1 MAELDSIV
9 QIQITRESTPVETAS
24 FQIPLVLAT
33 HTNFAERTRSYT
45 DFSAVEDDF
54 DSADEVYKIAQKLFG
69 QTTVGARPPSI
80 VVGRRQVNEVVGSV
94 ATVTNS
100 TAYTVTIAGP
110 ASVTPTA
117 FTYTS
122 DSSAT
127 AIEIATG
134 LKAAYDAA
142 PIAGITFT
150 NNLDGTFDVAVVTP
164 GSNWSVK
171 ASSNLTLTKT
181 APTETYPD
189 ALEAVSDENSTWYAI
204 ILDTHDAAI
213 VEAMSDVIQAQRK
226 IMGTSTADPVA
237 ITTGT
242 TDIAYKL
249 SAKTADRTF
258 GVYLPT
264 ADTEYPEAAW
274 IGAQLAYT
282 PGSNDWDKK
291 RAVGVTRSKINDTA
305 RVNLRAKNCNM
316 YTRVAG
322 VDIFQDGD
330 TFGGSPCDEIIFID
344 WLYARLQESVYFRMI
359 NTLKIPMTNPGLLMI
374 ENEIRSVLSQAEA
387 NGAIDRG
394 WTVTTPDV
402 LSIPEN
408 LRAQRIAGA
417 FVFRARL
424 AGSIR
429 RVRVEGFL
437 SV

>member
-1 MAELDSIV
+1 MSELDSIV

-33 HTNFAERTRSYT
+33 FTNFSERARSYT
-45 DFSAVEDDF
+45 DFAAIEDDF
-54 DSADEVYKIAQKLFG
+54 NSGDKVYQIAQKLFG
-69 QTTVGARPPSI
+69 QTTVGAKPPSI
-80 VVGRRQVNEVVGSV
+80 VVGRRKVDSVVFTPTV
-94 ATVTNS
+94 ADNTL
-100 TAYTVTIAGP
+100 YTVTLNDTLYSFTSGVA
-110 ASVTPTA
+110 TTA
-117 FTYTS
+117 TL
-122 DSSAT
+122 
-127 AIEIATG
+127 IVTG
-134 LKAAYDAA
+134 LKAAIGT
-142 PIAGITFT
+142 PVGITVG
-150 NNLDGTFDVAVVTP
+150 GTVTLTLAPTVAGTP
-164 GSNWSVK
+164 WSVV
-171 ASSNLTLTKT
+171 ASANLVGVNT
-181 APTETYPD
+181 ATETYPD
-189 ALEAVSDENSTWYAI
+189 ALEAVSDVNSTWYAL
-204 ILDTHDAAI
+204 ILDTHTPAI
-213 VEAMSDVIQAQRK
+213 VEAVSDVIQAQRK

-237 ITTGT
+237 ITTGI

-264 ADTEYPEAAW
+264 ADTEWPEAAW

-291 RAVGVTRSKINDTA
+291 RAVGVTRSTINDTA

-330 TFGGSPCDEIIFID
+330 TFGGSPNDEIIGID
-344 WLYARLQESVYFRMI
+344 WLYARLQESVYFRLI
-359 NTLKIPMTNPGLLMI
+359 NSLKVPMTNPGLLII

-387 NGAIDRG
+387 NGLIDRG
-394 WTVTTPDV
+394 WVVSSPDV

-408 LRAQRIAGA
+408 MRAQRIAGA

-429 RVRVEGFL
+429 RIRVEGFL

>member
-1 MAELDSIV
+1 MSELDQIV
-9 QIQITRESTPVETAS
+9 QITITRESTPVETAS

-33 HTNFAERTRSYT
+33 FTNFPERARSYT
-45 DFSAVEDDF
+45 DFAAIEDDF
-54 DSADEVYKIAQKLFG
+54 NSGDKVYQIAQKLFG
-69 QTTVGARPPSI
+69 QTTVGAKPPSI
-80 VVGRRQVNEVVGSV
+80 VVGRRQVDSVVLTPTV
-94 ATVTNS
+94 ADNTL
-100 TAYTVTIAGP
+100 YTVTLNDTLYSFTSGVA
-110 ASVTPTA
+110 TTA
-117 FTYTS
+117 TL
-122 DSSAT
+122 
-127 AIEIATG
+127 IVTG
-134 LKAAYDAA
+134 LKAAIGT
-142 PIAGITFT
+142 PVGITVG
-150 NNLDGTFDVAVVTP
+150 GTVTLTLAPTVAGTP
-164 GSNWSVK
+164 WSVV
-171 ASSNLTLTKT
+171 ASANLVGVNT
-181 APTETYPD
+181 ATETYPD
-189 ALEAVSDENSTWYAI
+189 ALEAVSDVNSTWYAL
-204 ILDTHDAAI
+204 ILDTHTPAI
-213 VEAMSDVIQAQRK
+213 VEAVSDVIQAQRK

-237 ITTGT
+237 ITTGI

-264 ADTEYPEAAW
+264 ADTEWPEAAW

-291 RAVGVTRSKINDTA
+291 RAVGVTRSTINDTA

-330 TFGGSPCDEIIFID
+330 TFGGSPNDEIIGID
-344 WLYARLQESVYFRMI
+344 WLYARLQESVYFRLI
-359 NTLKIPMTNPGLLMI
+359 NSLKVPMTNPGLLII

-387 NGAIDRG
+387 NGLIDRG
-394 WTVTTPDV
+394 WVVSSPDV

-408 LRAQRIAGA
+408 MRAQRIAGA

-429 RVRVEGFL
+429 KVVISGFL

>member
-1 MAELDSIV
+1 MAELDNIV
-9 QIQITRESTPVETAS
+9 QIVLTRGSTPVETAS

-33 HTNFAERTRSYT
+33 FTNFPERTRSYT
-45 DFSAVEDDF
+45 DFDAVEDDF
-54 DSADEVYKIAQKLFG
+54 NSDDEVYKIAQKLFG
-69 QTTVGARPPSI
+69 QTTVGARPTSI
-80 VVGRRQVNEVVGSV
+80 VVGRRQVDEVVGSV
-94 ATVTNS
+94 ATLSNS
-100 TAYTVTIAGP
+100 TAYTVTISGP
-110 ASVTPTA
+110 SSVTPTVI
-117 FTYTS
+117 TYTS

-134 LKAAYDAA
+134 LKAAYDLT
-142 PIAGITFT
+142 PVTGITFT
-150 NNLDGTFDVAVVTP
+150 DNLDGTFDVAVVTP
-164 GSNWSVK
+164 GSNWSIIV
-171 ASSNLTLTKT
+171 SSNLTLTNT
-181 APTETYPD
+181 APTETYPE
-189 ALEAVSDENSTWYAI
+189 ALEAVSDENNTWYAI
-204 ILDTHDAAI
+204 VLDTHDATI
-213 VEAMSDVIQAQRK
+213 VEAVSDVIQAQRK
-226 IMGTSTADPVA
+226 LMGTSYSDPVA
-237 ITTGT
+237 ITTGI

-291 RAVGVTRSKINDTA
+291 RAVGVTRSVLNDTA
-305 RVNLRAKNCNM
+305 RVNLRNKNSNM

-330 TFGGSPCDEIIFID
+330 TFGGSPIDEVVGLD
-344 WLYARLQESVYFRMI
+344 WLYARLQEGVYFRMI

-374 ENEIRSVLSQAEA
+374 ENEIRAVLAQAET
-387 NGAIDRG
+387 NGLIDRG
-394 WTVTTPDV
+394 WTVSTPDV

-408 LRAQRIAGA
+408 LRAQRTAGV

-429 RVRVEGFL
+429 KVIVNGFL

>member
-1 MAELDSIV
+1 MSELDSIV

-33 HTNFAERTRSYT
+33 FTNFSERARSYT
-45 DFSAVEDDF
+45 DFAAIEDDF
-54 DSADEVYKIAQKLFG
+54 NSGDKVYQIAQKLFG
-69 QTTVGARPPSI
+69 QTTVGAKPPSI
-80 VVGRRQVNEVVGSV
+80 VVGRRKVDSVVFTPTV
-94 ATVTNS
+94 ADNTL
-100 TAYTVTIAGP
+100 YTVTLNDTLYSFTSGVA
-110 ASVTPTA
+110 TTA
-117 FTYTS
+117 TL
-122 DSSAT
+122 
-127 AIEIATG
+127 IVTG
-134 LKAAYDAA
+134 LKAAIGT
-142 PIAGITFT
+142 PVGITVG
-150 NNLDGTFDVAVVTP
+150 GTVTLTLAPTVAGTP
-164 GSNWSVK
+164 WSVV
-171 ASSNLTLTKT
+171 ASANLVGVNT
-181 APTETYPD
+181 ATETYPD
-189 ALEAVSDENSTWYAI
+189 ALEAVSDVNSTWYAL
-204 ILDTHDAAI
+204 ILDTHTPAI
-213 VEAMSDVIQAQRK
+213 VEAVSDVIQAQRK

-237 ITTGT
+237 ITTGI

-264 ADTEYPEAAW
+264 ADTEWPEAAW

-291 RAVGVTRSKINDTA
+291 RAVGVTRSTINDTA

-330 TFGGSPCDEIIFID
+330 TFGGSPNDEIIGID
-344 WLYARLQESVYFRMI
+344 WLYARLQESVYFRLI
-359 NTLKIPMTNPGLLMI
+359 NSLKVPMTNPGLLII

-387 NGAIDRG
+387 NGLIDRG
-394 WTVTTPDV
+394 WVVSSPDV

-408 LRAQRIAGA
+408 MRAQRIAGA

>member
-1 MAELDSIV
+1 MAELDQIV
-9 QIQITRESTPVETAS
+9 QITITRESTPVETAS

-33 HTNFAERTRSYT
+33 HTNFSERARSYT

-54 DSADEVYKIAQKLFG
+54 NSADQVYKIAQKLFG

-94 ATVTNS
+94 ATVANN

-110 ASVTPTA
+110 SSVTPTV

-122 DSSAT
+122 DGTAT

-142 PIAGITFT
+142 PVTGVTFT
-150 NNLDGTFDVAVVTP
+150 DNLDGTFDVAPVTP
-164 GSNWSVK
+164 GAAWSVVS
-171 ASSNLTLTKT
+171 SSNLTLTIT

-189 ALEAVSDENSTWYAI
+189 ALEAVSDVNNTWYAL
-204 ILDTHDAAI
+204 ILDTHNAAI
-213 VEAMSDVIQAQRK
+213 VEAVSDVIQAQRK
-226 IMGTSTADPVA
+226 IMGTATADPVA
-237 ITTGT
+237 ITTGI

-274 IGAQLAYT
+274 IGAQLSYT

-291 RAVGVTRSKINDTA
+291 RAVGVTRSSINDTA

-330 TFGGSPCDEIIFID
+330 TFGGSPIDEIIGID
-344 WLYARLQESVYFRMI
+344 WLYARLQEAVYFRLI
-359 NTLKIPMTNPGLLMI
+359 NSLKVPMTNPGLLVI
-374 ENEIRSVLSQAEA
+374 ENEIRGVLSQAEA
-387 NGAIDRG
+387 NGLIDRG
-394 WTVTTPDV
+394 WVVQTPDV

-429 RVRVEGFL
+429 KVVINGFL